1 MCTESRFC
9 MEEEI
14 IQEEGT
20 LDKLHI
26 DIQALSS
33 MHRFGDILA
42 DAIGSIQSD
51 IAGFQV
57 IRDAKDC
64 IGRHWYG
71 LRCRVTCKRSG
82 IGYYLHIGLIY
93 FPSTRPGLM
102 IELDEQN
109 NHHSYG
115 CVLENIEERPEFEIN
130 RDEPEYFKLF
140 MPDAVFA
147 DMSGRTRKEQAVILR
162 GFVQSGAE
170 AIVEA
175 AYEKGFTLDYQKMAD
190 SLNLV
195 NAFDQVLNE
204 MESSISS
211 VEVNYADPDNF
222 GQYAEGFR
230 YYLKNKDSLSLYA
243 YFGAIYSYKKQPAGI
258 FAEID
263 KFSNQKEFD
272 RVYDNM
278 ETSDMYELG
287 IKEPGFIK
295 LFMKEA
301 MVEELNQAAYERQI
315 EILKEFLKACNE
327 AMVSAWER
335 GGNR

>member
-1 MCTESRFC
+1 MCTESGFRV
-9 MEEEI
+9 ETEI
-14 IQEEGT
+14 RQEERT
-20 LDKLHI
+20 LDRLHI
-26 DIQALSS
+26 DMKALES

-42 DAIGSIQSD
+42 DAIESIQSD
-51 IAGFQV
+51 TACFQV

-71 LRCRVTCKRSG
+71 LRCRVTCARSG
-82 IGYYLHIGLIY
+82 IGFYLHIGLIY

-115 CVLENIEERPEFEIN
+115 SVLENIKERPEFEIN

-140 MPDAVFA
+140 MPDAVFE
-147 DMSGRTRKEQAVILR
+147 DMSGRARGEQAVILR
-162 GFVQSGAE
+162 RFVQSGAE

-175 AYEKGFTLDYQKMAD
+175 AYEKGFRLDYQNMAD

-195 NAFDQVLNE
+195 NAFDRVLNE
-204 MESSISS
+204 VESSISS
-211 VEVNYADPDNF
+211 VEVNYGDKDNF

-230 YYLKNKDSLSLYA
+230 YYLKNADGLSLYA

-263 KFSNQKEFD
+263 QFSNQKEFA
-272 RVYDNM
+272 RVCSHM
-278 ETSDMYELG
+278 EASEMFELG
-287 IKEPGFIK
+287 ISEPGFVK

-301 MVEELNQAAYERQI
+301 MIEELNQAEYGKQI

-327 AMVSAWER
+327 AMVNAWER
-335 GGNR
+335 GGNK